1 MRDKLAQEQR
11 KLSRKKKRSSNWHK
25 QCTRVAKIQEKVA
38 NQRKNFLHH
47 KSRELVTT
55 YDAVIIE
62 DIDMKGMSQALMGIV
77 LSIQCIMK
85 ATTSVVSKC
94 RFH

>member
-25 QCTRVAKIQEKVA
+25 QRTRVAKIKEKVA

-62 DIDMKGMSQALMGIV
+62 DLDMKGMSQALMGTV
-77 LSIQCIMK
+77 LSIQCIM
-85 ATTSVVSKC
+85 TGIVLVVSKC